1 MDRELK
7 CPRSKLSHLDML
19 QISIINL
26 TQQINFAIPFPSN
39 NSEELESFVQGA
51 SLHREV
57 GD

>member
-1 MDRELK
+1 
-7 CPRSKLSHLDML
+7 ML